1 MEVLAEPVKKE
12 LVRILSPE
20 NISFEE
26 EDILCYSYDATG
38 RRALPECVLFPHTAE
53 EVSLI
58 LKMANAEGI
67 PVVPRGAGTGFTG
80 GSLPLRGGIVMST
93 ERMTTMEMDQE
104 NMTAMCGAGV
114 VTWDLSQRAES
125 LGLFYPPDPTSL
137 KVSTIGGNIAE
148 CAGGPR
154 GLKYGVTKDYVLALE
169 VVLPTGEILKTA
181 PGKTLK
187 GVVGYNLTGLL
198 TGSEGTLGVVTRAYL
213 RLLPIPEEKRLL
225 VATFDTLER
234 AGQGVIEIVRGG
246 VIPSAL
252 ELIDGVCLKAVDE
265 YAKVGLSGV
274 GAAIIVEVDGT
285 GGLTERDIERA
296 RQVCQKMGAL
306 NIEVAEE
313 EKRMKE
319 LWGLRRAISPAL
331 KRVGSLK
338 LNEDV
343 VVPRTNIVEL
353 IRGLEDIGRGRDV
366 TIASFGHAGDG
377 NIHVNIMVDRDD
389 PEEVE
394 RGEAA
399 VKDLFEL
406 TLELGGT
413 ISGEHG
419 VGVTKSDYIGME
431 LHKDT
436 LELMMRIKRAFDPN
450 NILNP
455 GKIFKEEMERV

>member
-1 MEVLAEPVKKE
+1 MLAEPVKKE

-26 EDILCYSYDATG
+26 EDLLCYSYDATG

-80 GSLPLRGGIVMST
+80 GSLPLKGGIVMST
-93 ERMTTMEMDQE
+93 ERMTTIEMDQE
-104 NMTAMCGAGV
+104 NMVGTCGAGV
-114 VTWDLSQRAES
+114 VTWDFSQRAES

-169 VVLPTGEILKTA
+169 VVLPTGETLKTA

-187 GVVGYNLTGLL
+187 GVVGYDLTGLL

-213 RLLPIPEEKRLL
+213 RLLPLPEEKRLL

-234 AGQGVIEIVRGG
+234 AGQGVIHIVRGG

-265 YAKVGLSGV
+265 YAKMGLGGV

-285 GGLTERDIERA
+285 GEVTERDIERVK
-296 RQVCQKMGAL
+296 QMCQKMDAL
-306 NIEVAEE
+306 NIEVAED

-319 LWGLRRAISPAL
+319 LWSLRRAISPAL
-331 KRVGSLK
+331 KRVSSLK

-343 VVPRTNIVEL
+343 VVPRTKIVEL
-353 IRGLEDIGRGRDV
+353 IRGVESIGRKRDV

-419 VGVTKSDYIGME
+419 VGITKSDYIGME